1 MSDPVW
7 LAIIGAVQATVI
19 VVINKAFGD
28 RRAKNTQD
36 RVQGVSAQ
44 VETTHKQ
51 IDGRMDQLIVA
62 SKAQG
67 AQDQR
72 AEDRQ
77 DAKDAAAKP

>member
-7 LAIIGAVQATVI
+7 VAIIAAAQAVIIAGVNALVSSRNRQAT
-19 VVINKAFGD
+19 K
-28 RRAKNTQD
+28 Q
-36 RVQGVSAQ
+36 Q
-44 VETTHKQ
+44 VAGISDQVKETHAQ
-51 IDGRMDQLIVA
+51 IDGRMEQLIVA

-77 DAKDAAAKP
+77 DAKGKP